1 MEGKGCLLGFL
12 GAEERA
18 GGKVSDVSFVFNP
31 VYKIS
36 EIFWWDWIR

>member
-18 GGKVSDVSFVFNP
+18 GGEGELMYPSFSILFT
-31 VYKIS
+31 
-36 EIFWWDWIR
+36 R